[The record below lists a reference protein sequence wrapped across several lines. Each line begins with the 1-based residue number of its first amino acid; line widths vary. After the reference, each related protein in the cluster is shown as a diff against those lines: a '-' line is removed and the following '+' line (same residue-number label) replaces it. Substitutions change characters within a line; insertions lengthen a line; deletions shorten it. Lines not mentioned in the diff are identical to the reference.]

1 MHWGG
6 RALQRH
12 VLGDCLHVAQDRR
25 IENPRIVAGH
35 LRIGVSEHFGDV
47 FYGRS
52 ACKGQRGERVPRS
65 MGRKEFA
72 NTAYIGQLFQINIHL
87 LITAHR
93 QQYTMRLT
101 IGAVFSESIASR
113 LCP

>member
-1 MHWGG
+1 MPFVKRRGCEAADLWATVPLSCPSAGEADERKPTVRKPVPLCARMHPGQSRRVHWGG

-12 VLGDCLHVAQDRR
+12 VPGDCLHVAQDRR

-52 ACKGQRGERVPRS
+52 GRS
-65 MGRKEFA
+65 FPK
-72 NTAYIGQLFQINIHL
+72 
-87 LITAHR
+87 
-93 QQYTMRLT
+93 
-101 IGAVFSESIASR
+101 
-113 LCP
+113 